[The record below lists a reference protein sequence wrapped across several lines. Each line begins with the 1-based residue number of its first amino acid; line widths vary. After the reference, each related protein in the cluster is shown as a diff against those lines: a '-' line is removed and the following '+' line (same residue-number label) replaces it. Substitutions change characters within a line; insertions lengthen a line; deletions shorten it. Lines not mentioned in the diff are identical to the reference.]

1 MLQMA
6 VSFEHLGNNRTRLGS
21 ENFHEV
27 EEVSERHRRL
37 LLLLGAA
44 LAFVGVLG
52 DVLLLLFLDRNGVR
66 LQLLFDV
73 GQL

>member
-6 VSFEHLGNNRTRLGS
+6 VSFEHLGNYRTRLGS

-27 EEVSERHRRL
+27 EEVSERHCRL
-37 LLLLGAA
+37 LFLLGAA

-52 DVLLLLFLDRNGVR
+52 DVLLLFLDRNRVR
-66 LQLLFDV
+66 LQLLFNV

>member
-1 MLQMA
+1 MA
-6 VSFEHLGNNRTRLGS
+6 VIFEHLGNDRTRLGS
-21 ENFHEV
+21 EYFHEV
-27 EEVSERHRRL
+27 EEVSEGHRRL

>member
-1 MLQMA
+1 M
-6 VSFEHLGNNRTRLGS
+6 VERTRLGS
-21 ENFHEV
+21 EYFHEV

-44 LAFVGVLG
+44 LAVVGVLG
-52 DVLLLLFLDRNGVR
+52 DVLLLFLDRNGVR